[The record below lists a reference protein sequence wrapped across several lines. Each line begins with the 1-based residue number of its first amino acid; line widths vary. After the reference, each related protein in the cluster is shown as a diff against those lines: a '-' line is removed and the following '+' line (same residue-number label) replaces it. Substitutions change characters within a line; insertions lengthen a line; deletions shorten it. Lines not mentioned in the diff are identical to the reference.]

1 MTTNKLAITSLVF
14 FSLLIILFFVYAIDT
29 YVGNRYVSS
38 KYLYISLN
46 DSFTGKVLFAK
57 RERTTQILT
66 LKGQDRKVLLIEA
79 VNEETEKLDRGYYIA
94 DFVQPGDSVFKRS
107 NSDTVLVIRDN
118 KKIPFIIRRF
128 QDPKAH
134 VREFFWE

>member
-1 MTTNKLAITSLVF
+1 MTTNKLVITSLVF

-66 LKGQDRKVLLIEA
+66 LKGQEQKVLLIEA
-79 VNEETEKLDRGYYIA
+79 VNKEAEKLDKEYYIA

-107 NSDTVLVIRDN
+107 NSDTVLVIRDD

-134 VREFFWE
+134 VKKFFWE